1 MNNCTFYSCILVIL
15 IATSIYNINKI
26 SETFKQVYEIN
37 PNLYKCRK
45 ISTSRPMVPF
55 LQIDNN
61 TLISVEIDTSKLFF
75 HFNYLYKK
83 EPPANPK
90 FIYMDIKTQK
100 IKNLKVENLTNIN
113 IEYFYADGF
122 KILNNDTIYIL
133 VHTLYDGEKIEFF
146 KIKKE
151 PYLHLIYY
159 KTFSFPLSYN
169 GIIQDIECI
178 DEDNFYFSTKG
189 LIGLP
194 YQLNYFTWMKLIL
207 VRIIGFLS
215 PLFDFKFSHLY
226 LYMNGKITKIKQTE
240 SLRNGSLAYDRI
252 KKRLFLV
259 QMYEKK
265 IKILKIGENLKDVN
279 IIHNIN
285 TEFFPGNIKYNQ
297 KKGELTVSILGSFK
311 EKTDVLILIDYGE
324 NINNAICHGGIEI
337 YDTLSNDYNRKF
349 IYLKNDDLKIISSG
363 LLIQEKLFFTSYY
376 DNGYAIC
383 DNT

>member
-1 MNNCTFYSCILVIL
+1 MNNCSFYSCILVIL

-45 ISTSRPMVPF
+45 ITTSRPLVPF

-75 HFNYLYKK
+75 HFNYLYKR

-100 IKNLKVENLTNIN
+100 INNLKVENLTNIN
-113 IEYFYADGF
+113 IDNFYSDGF
-122 KILNNDTIYIL
+122 KMINSDTIYLL
-133 VHTLYDGEKIEFF
+133 VHTLYEGEKIEFF

-151 PYLHLIYY
+151 PYLHLIHY
-159 KTFSFPLSYN
+159 KSFSFPLTYN
-169 GIIQDIECI
+169 GIIQDIELI

-194 YQLNYFTWMKLIL
+194 YQLNYFTWMKLFLI
-207 VRIIGFLS
+207 RIIGFLS
-215 PLFDFKFSHLY
+215 PLFDLKFSHLY
-226 LYMNGKITKIKQTE
+226 LYVNGKIIKIKQTE
-240 SLRNGSLAYDRI
+240 SLRNGSLSYDRI

-265 IKILKIGENLKDVN
+265 IKILQIGNNLNDINVIN
-279 IIHNIN
+279 DIN
-285 TEFFPGNIKYNQ
+285 TEFFPGKIKYNQ

-311 EKTDVLILIDYGE
+311 EKTDVLLLLDYGD

-337 YDTLSNDYNRKF
+337 YNTLSNDYYRKF